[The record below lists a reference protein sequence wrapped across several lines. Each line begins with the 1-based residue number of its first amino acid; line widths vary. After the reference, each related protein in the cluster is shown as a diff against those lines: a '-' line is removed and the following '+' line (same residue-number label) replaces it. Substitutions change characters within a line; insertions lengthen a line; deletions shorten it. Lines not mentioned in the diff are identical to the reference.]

1 MKENAKLIDRMFK
14 DYPEGFYVH
23 APEESRITSR
33 HKISRYVARGIRQ
46 AIANSRICGYN
57 GREVTLRSVLI
68 KLFKSLILQE
78 RSAFTI

>member
-1 MKENAKLIDRMFK
+1 MFK
-14 DYPEGFYVH
+14 DYLEGFYVH

-33 HKISRYVARGIRQ
+33 HRIARYVARYVRHP

-68 KLFKSLILQE
+68 KLFKSLMVC
-78 RSAFTI
+78 